1 VSSLHSNHPK
11 IFPGKV
17 YNPLRKFMMCSIVG
31 NEDINQTHDALYK
44 KVNSLEVVL
53 KRKIS

>member
-17 YNPLRKFMMCSIVG
+17 DNPLRKFMMCSIVS

-44 KVNSLEVVL
+44 KVNSLDVVL